1 MRHTPKQ
8 VQLPVA
14 QGAGLWLDHLG
25 RPIQQAFVPSAE
37 ARSDDDVLAAL
48 DEAMRGADSSRI
60 AAEIIDWHARGR
72 RSDVLAGALGAWVA
86 HHPGGLLDPAWLA
99 LADAL
104 RATTGLDPTRVAL
117 PWLVAATLVA
127 ERLGGRAWLP
137 AITAAGDG
145 SEAELTAHVVARRA
159 AEAESALAAALAA
172 GTPLPDVERW
182 LVRLA
187 AAYPGDGGVTVLAAT
202 RLGDL
207 RAAAG
212 DAAVAAILPRFAR
225 ALAERP
231 EQLSYTRGHAA
242 RIAAVQPRFAAMAAA
257 ENPEKGRAF
266 AEPKFRPHVLD
277 GKGDAPYRA
286 SVKALEFGVPH
297 DTLAQSLSLAASERL
312 LRFDPR
318 WQDDTSVAEDRADAM
333 QLLLLTSA
341 VRRLRAELPAEAWL
355 PLYLFAVG
363 LVHASAPL
371 DAPERDRLALPEPAQ
386 LHQTWDHGPEIAK
399 IVAAMHKHDG
409 ERAIAVL
416 RAYFLLALPEQP
428 LCGQLL
434 EAALN
439 DVAPLPPDAARAIAL
454 MTAAVD
460 EFHALAAHP
469 HRETPLCAA
478 LRALSA
484 PLANRQTAALG
495 SAAID
500 ARTGALPPRFLV
512 ESGPVLG

>member
-8 VQLPVA
+8 VQLPVVA
-14 QGAGLWLDHLG
+14 TSGPWLDHLG
-25 RPIQQAFVPSAE
+25 RPLPEAFAPAAA
-37 ARSDDDVLAAL
+37 ARSDDVALAAL
-48 DEAMRGADSSRI
+48 DEAMRFADASRI
-60 AAEIIDWHARGR
+60 AAEVIDWHARGR
-72 RSDVLAGALGAWVA
+72 RADVLAGALGAWVA
-86 HHPGGLLDPAWLA
+86 NRPGAVLDPAWLA
-99 LADAL
+99 LTDAL
-104 RATTGLDPTRVAL
+104 RAASGLDPARVAL
-117 PWLVAATLVA
+117 PWLVGATLAA
-127 ERLGGRAWLP
+127 ERLGGRPALP
-137 AITAAGDG
+137 PAQ
-145 SEAELTAHVVARRA
+145 AEGEGTQTELADHVAARRA
-159 AEAESALAAALAA
+159 HAAESSVVAAIAAGRPLAEIEQGLLSLAAAF
-172 GTPLPDVERW
+172 
-182 LVRLA
+182 
-187 AAYPGDGGVTVLAAT
+187 PGDGGVTVVAVT

-212 DAAVAAILPRFAR
+212 EAAVAAILPRFAR
-225 ALAERP
+225 AIAERP
-231 EQLSYTRGHAA
+231 EALAYTQHHAA
-242 RIAAVQPRFAAMAAA
+242 RIAAVESRFAAMAAA
-257 ENPEKGRAF
+257 ENPEKGKAF

-297 DTLAQSLSLAASERL
+297 ETLAQSLSLAASERL
-312 LRFDPR
+312 LRFDPH
-318 WQDDTSVAEDRADAM
+318 WQHDETVAEDRADAM

-341 VRRLRAELPAEAWL
+341 VRRLRADLPAESWL

-371 DAPERDRLALPEPAQ
+371 DAPERDRVALPEPAQ

-399 IVAAMHKHDG
+399 IVAALHKHDG

-428 LCGQLL
+428 LCAQLL
-434 EAALN
+434 EAALT
-439 DVAPLPPDAARAIAL
+439 DVAITTLDAARAIAL

-478 LRALSA
+478 LRALAVA
-484 PLANRQTAALG
+484 PSPRRTALLG

-500 ARTGALPPRFLV
+500 ARTGARPPRHLV
-512 ESGPVLG
+512 ESGPVLA

>member
-1 MRHTPKQ
+1 MRHTPRQ
-8 VQLPVA
+8 VQLPIA
-14 QGAGLWLDHLG
+14 QGVGPWLDHLG
-25 RPIQQAFVPSAE
+25 RPLRHALVPSAE
-37 ARSDDDVLAAL
+37 ARAEPVVLAAL
-48 DEAMRGADSSRI
+48 DEALRFADASRI

-86 HHPGGLLDPAWLA
+86 NRPGGLLDPAWLA

-104 RATTGLDPTRVAL
+104 RTASDFDPARAAL
-117 PWLVAATLVA
+117 PWLVAATLVG
-127 ERLGGRAWLP
+127 ERLGGRPLLHP
-137 AITAAGDG
+137 ATAAGAG
-145 SEAELTAHVVARRA
+145 TQAELAAHVAARDAGA
-159 AEAESALAAALAA
+159 AESSVAAAIAAGRPLAEVERGLLTLAAL
-172 GTPLPDVERW
+172 
-182 LVRLA
+182 
-187 AAYPGDGGVTVLAAT
+187 YPGDGGVTVLAVT
-202 RLGDL
+202 RLADL

-212 DAAVAAILPRFAR
+212 ESAVAAILPRFAR

-231 EQLSYTRGHAA
+231 EALAYTQQHPG
-242 RIAAVQPRFAAMAAA
+242 RIAAVASRFAAMAAA
-257 ENPEKGRAF
+257 ESAEKGKAF

-297 DTLAQSLSLAASERL
+297 EILAQSLSLAASERL

-318 WQDDTSVAEDRADAM
+318 WQVDETVAEDRADAM

-341 VRRLRAELPAEAWL
+341 VRRLRADLTAEQWL

-371 DAPERDRLALPEPAQ
+371 DAPERDRVALPEPAQ

-399 IVAAMHKHDG
+399 IVAALHKQDG

-428 LCGQLL
+428 LCAQLL
-434 EAALN
+434 EAALT
-439 DVAPLPPDAARAIAL
+439 DVAPLPVDAARAIAL

-460 EFHALAAHP
+460 EFQALAAHP

-484 PLANRQTAALG
+484 APANRRTAALG
-495 SAAID
+495 SLAID
-500 ARTGALPPRFLV
+500 ARTGALAPRHLV
-512 ESGPVLG
+512 EAGPALG